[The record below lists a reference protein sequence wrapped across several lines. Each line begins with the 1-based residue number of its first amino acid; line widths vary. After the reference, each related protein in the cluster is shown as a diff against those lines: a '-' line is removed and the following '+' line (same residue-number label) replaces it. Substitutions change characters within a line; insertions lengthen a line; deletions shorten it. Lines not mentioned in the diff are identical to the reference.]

1 MRKATKV
8 MTKRPARWLGA
19 CALLLA
25 GTMGH
30 AADTPPAAPVAAA
43 TPPTAEQ
50 VGHLPFMESPQLS
63 PDGTRVAAQIA
74 LGGQLRLAIIPR
86 GDTAHLKLI
95 YPGPADINGWSWVNN
110 DWLVVTVGQS
120 SAIWAATLVPSGE
133 SCGDSMKG
141 RWPNCSAVGGVA
153 AATRAAGGVSA
164 AWPMGSASN
173 RAHAPNHRAGRFVI
187 TFVAFLM
194 PGYARAG
201 TW

>member
-25 GTMGH
+25 EPMGH
-30 AADTPPAAPVAAA
+30 AADTPPAARVAAA

-50 VGHLPFMESPQLS
+50 FGHLPFMESPQLS

-74 LGGQLRLAIIPR
+74 LDWPTVTTSQSLLTHDQPLMSAGPGVISLRCAVSPSGMIAR
-86 GDTAHLKLI
+86 R
-95 YPGPADINGWSWVNN
+95 SWPP
-110 DWLVVTVGQS
+110 

-153 AATRAAGGVSA
+153 AAPGAAGGVSA
-164 AWPMGSASN
+164 AWPMVPASN
-173 RAHAPNHRAGRFVI
+173 RAHAPSHRAGRVVI
-187 TFVAFLM
+187 TVVAFLM